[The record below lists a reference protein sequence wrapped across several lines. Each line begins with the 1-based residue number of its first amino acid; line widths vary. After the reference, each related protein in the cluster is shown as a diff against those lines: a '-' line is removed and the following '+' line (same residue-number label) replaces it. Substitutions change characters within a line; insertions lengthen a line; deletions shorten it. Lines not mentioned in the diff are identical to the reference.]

1 MPITLQQKKAIGFNQ
16 AGWRSA
22 KHLRQA
28 SQGARGKPGVSLLNN
43 LSHAKKAGWVE
54 VLKPEWAKERYYRL
68 TEKGRAYLA
77 KHKFES
83 ATDAFR
89 LSEALKLSASRAELQ
104 RLGWYSIKHVGEVE
118 AALLEK
124 GYYQSAVFM
133 RAQRKCRYYRLTPL
147 GKKWAKSH
155 YLKRL
160 EQELRRKFKEL
171 RSWEEKRYTGYI
183 ANPEKLV
190 RAWSW

>member
-1 MPITLQQKKAIGFNQ
+1 
-16 AGWRSA
+16 
-22 KHLRQA
+22 
-28 SQGARGKPGVSLLNN
+28 
-43 LSHAKKAGWVE
+43 
-54 VLKPEWAKERYYRL
+54 
-68 TEKGRAYLA
+68 
-77 KHKFES
+77 
-83 ATDAFR
+83 
-89 LSEALKLSASRAELQ
+89 
-104 RLGWYSIKHVGEVE
+104 
-118 AALLEK
+118 LLEK
-124 GYYQSAVFM
+124 GYYQSAVFL

-171 RSWEEKRYTGYI
+171 RSWEEKRYAGYI

>member
-1 MPITLQQKKAIGFNQ
+1 MPVSAQQKKAIGFNL

-28 SQGARGKPGVSLLNN
+28 AQGARGKPGAAFLND
-43 LSHAKKAGWVE
+43 LSHAKRAGWVE
-54 VLKPEWAKERYYRL
+54 AKKPDWAKEKYYRL
-68 TEKGRAYLA
+68 TEKGRTYLA

-83 ATDAFR
+83 ATEAFR

-118 AALLEK
+118 AILLEK

-133 RAQRKCRYYRLTPL
+133 RAERKCRYYRLTPL
-147 GKKWAKSH
+147 GKQWAKSH

-160 EQELRRKFKEL
+160 EQELRRQFKEL
-171 RSWEEKRYTGYI
+171 RVWEEERYAGYI
-183 ANPEKLV
+183 ADPEQLV
-190 RAWSW
+190 CAWSW

>member
-1 MPITLQQKKAIGFNQ
+1 MPVSPQQKKAIGFNQ

-28 SQGARGKPGVSLLNN
+28 AQGARGKPGVAFLND
-43 LSHAKKAGWVE
+43 LIHAKKAGWVE
-54 VLKPEWAKERYYRL
+54 GMKPEWAKERYYRL

-77 KHKFES
+77 KHKFQS

-104 RLGWYSIKHVGEVE
+104 RLGWYSIKHVGAVNST
-118 AALLEK
+118 LLEK
-124 GYYQSAVFM
+124 GYYQSAVFL

-147 GKKWAKSH
+147 GKQWAKSH

-160 EQELRRKFKEL
+160 EQELKRQFKEL
-171 RSWEEKRYTGYI
+171 RAWEEKRYAGYI
-183 ANPEKLV
+183 ADPEQLV
-190 RAWSW
+190 QAWSR

>member
-1 MPITLQQKKAIGFNQ
+1 MPVSPQQKKAIGFNQ

-28 SQGARGKPGVSLLNN
+28 SQGARGKPGVSFLND

-54 VLKPEWAKERYYRL
+54 AKKPEWAKEMYYRR
-68 TEKGRAYLA
+68 TKKGRAYLD

-118 AALLEK
+118 TALLEK
-124 GYYQSAVFM
+124 GYYQSAVFL

-147 GKKWAKSH
+147 GKQWAKSH

-160 EQELRRKFKEL
+160 ELELKRQFKEL
-171 RSWEEKRYTGYI
+171 RAWEEKRYAGYI
-183 ANPEKLV
+183 ADPEQLV
-190 RAWSW
+190 QAWSR

>member
-1 MPITLQQKKAIGFNQ
+1 MPISPQQKKAIGFNQ

-28 SQGARGKPGVSLLNN
+28 AETARGKPGVSFLHD
-43 LSHAKKAGWVE
+43 LSHARKAGWVE
-54 VLKPEWAKERYYRL
+54 VQKPEWAKERYYRL
-68 TEKGRAYLA
+68 TEKGRTYLA
-77 KHKFES
+77 KHNFAS
-83 ATDAFR
+83 ATAAFR

-118 AALLEK
+118 AELLEK
-124 GYYQSAVFM
+124 GYYQSAVFL
-133 RAQRKCRYYRLTPL
+133 RAQLKCRYYRLTPL

-171 RSWEEKRYTGYI
+171 RSWEEERYAGYI